1 MLRVLALKN
10 SSLQG
15 GLPPAWGNSSRAM
28 PSLTILTMDSNRL
41 SGSLPATWSQGFP
54 SLS

>member
-1 MLRVLALKN
+1 MRN

-15 GLPPAWGNSSRAM
+15 PLPASWGNSSRAM

-41 SGSLPATWSQGFP
+41 SGSLPASWSQGFS